1 MNAGE
6 NPTGKTDMVYRFVIC
21 RADALFVVDRENRG
35 DDNRTRTAVA
45 GCPSSKEERE

>member
-1 MNAGE
+1 
-6 NPTGKTDMVYRFVIC
+6 MVYRFVIC

-45 GCPSSKEERE
+45 DAHRRKKKENENNIIEGK